1 MSMQVLFDLG
11 WHGLHTAIVEGSV
24 VDNGINERALCQ
36 LDGAIAEAFDCYANV
51 VGWMALVFDVK
62 VKILEF
68 GDGIGDLLFRWS
80 EEDAIVDVDN
90 EYDIVSIKYTI
101 VNQGLGEVDLPQF
114 LNEVLIPH
122 AARLFLSI

>member
-11 WHGLHTAIVEGSV
+11 WHRLPTAIVKGSI

-51 VGWMALVFDVK
+51 VGWMALVFDVE

-68 GDGIGDLLFRWS
+68 GDGVGNLLFRWS
-80 EEDAIVDVDN
+80 EEDAIVHVDN
-90 EYDIVSIKYTI
+90 EYDIVLIKYTI

-114 LNEVLIPH
+114 LSKVLVPH

>member
-11 WHGLHTAIVEGSV
+11 WHKLHTAIVKGSV
-24 VDNGINERALCQ
+24 VDNGINEHALCQ

-51 VGWMALVFDVK
+51 VGWMALVFNVK

-80 EEDAIVDVDN
+80 EEDAIVNVDN
-90 EYDIVSIKYTI
+90 QYDVVLIKYA
-101 VNQGLGEVDLPQF
+101 QLRRAP
-114 LNEVLIPH
+114 
-122 AARLFLSI
+122 